1 MTLGTVPEAGMGRRS
16 ETRVTPTQSRP
27 TTDSARAQPSTRRR
41 ACPRVAALRRCH
53 VRRPRRPCTART
65 GFPAASLWSARQPL
79 ADLLLM
85 SR

>member
-41 ACPRVAALRRCH
+41 ACPRVAAPTPL
-53 VRRPRRPCTART
+53 PRSPSAPPLHRTDRIAR
-65 GFPAASLWSARQPL
+65 RQPL
-79 ADLLLM
+79 VRA
-85 SR
+85 